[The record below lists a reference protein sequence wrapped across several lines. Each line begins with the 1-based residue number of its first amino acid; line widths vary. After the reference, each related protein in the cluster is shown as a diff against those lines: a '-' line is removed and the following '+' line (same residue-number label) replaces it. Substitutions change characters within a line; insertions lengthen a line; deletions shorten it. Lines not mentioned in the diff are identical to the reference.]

1 MMANYE
7 YIISSLPAISREW
20 KIGEGRTLDGYIEW
34 IKSQLSDSDDK
45 CVDRLL
51 DGFKD
56 ECLDKGFYEAALK
69 DSNRFIREYF
79 TFDLGFRNIK
89 ARFLN
94 KVFGRPVA
102 QDTINIEIGEFEEA
116 AKIEEI
122 LSGKD
127 ILARERGLDSIKW
140 DRINK
145 ITTFSYFDLDAVLGI
160 IAKMRLIERW
170 EALDEESGREMFQNL
185 IDETRGTFGGVNYI
199 APTNE

>member
-1 MMANYE
+1 MANYE

-20 KIGEGRTLDGYIEW
+20 KFGEGRTLDGYIEW

-94 KVFGRPVA
+94 KVFGRPVS
-102 QDTINIEIGEFEEA
+102 QDTINIEIGEFDEA

-140 DRINK
+140 DKINK

>member
-20 KIGEGRTLDGYIEW
+20 KFGEGRTLDGYIEW

-94 KVFGRPVA
+94 KVFGRPVS
-102 QDTINIEIGEFEEA
+102 QDTINIEIGEFEEE

-127 ILARERGLDSIKW
+127 ILARERCLDSIKW
-140 DRINK
+140 DKINK

-185 IDETRGTFGGVNYI
+185 INETRGTFGGVNYI

>member
-1 MMANYE
+1 MANYE

-20 KIGEGRTLDGYIEW
+20 KFGEGRTLDGYIEW

-140 DRINK
+140 DKINK

>member
-1 MMANYE
+1 MANYE

-20 KIGEGRTLDGYIEW
+20 KFGEGRTLDGYIEW

-140 DRINK
+140 DKINK

-185 IDETRGTFGGVNYI
+185 IDETRGSFGGVNYI

>member
-1 MMANYE
+1 MANYE

-20 KIGEGRTLDGYIEW
+20 KFGEGRTLDGYIEW

-45 CVDRLL
+45 SVDRLL

-94 KVFGRPVA
+94 KVFGRPVS

-140 DRINK
+140 DKINK

>member
-7 YIISSLPAISREW
+7 YIISSLPAISHEW
-20 KIGEGRTLDGYIEW
+20 KFGEGRTLDGYIEW

-94 KVFGRPVA
+94 KVFGRPVS

-140 DRINK
+140 DKINK

>member
-1 MMANYE
+1 MANYE

-20 KIGEGRTLDGYIEW
+20 KFGEGRTLDGYIEW

-45 CVDRLL
+45 SVDRLL

-56 ECLDKGFYEAALK
+56 ECLDIGFYEAALK

-140 DRINK
+140 DKINK

>member
-1 MMANYE
+1 MANYE

-20 KIGEGRTLDGYIEW
+20 KFGEGRTLDGYIEW

-45 CVDRLL
+45 SVDRLL

-140 DRINK
+140 DKINK

-185 IDETRGTFGGVNYI
+185 IDETRGSFGGVNYI

>member
-1 MMANYE
+1 MANYE
-7 YIISSLPAISREW
+7 YIISSLPAVSREW
-20 KIGEGRTLDGYIEW
+20 KFGEGKTMEGYIGW
-34 IKSQLSDSDDK
+34 IKSQLSAGDNKS
-45 CVDRLL
+45 VDRLL
-51 DGFKD
+51 DGFKE

-94 KVFGRPVA
+94 KVFGRPAA
-102 QDTINIEIGEFEEA
+102 QDTIDIETGEFEDA
-116 AKIEEI
+116 AIIEET
-122 LSGKD
+122 LAGKD

-140 DRINK
+140 DRISK

-160 IAKMRLIERW
+160 IAKMRMIERW

>member
-1 MMANYE
+1 MANYE

-20 KIGEGRTLDGYIEW
+20 KFGEGRTLDGYIEW

-94 KVFGRPVA
+94 KVFGRPVS

-140 DRINK
+140 DKINK

>member
-1 MMANYE
+1 MANYE

-20 KIGEGRTLDGYIEW
+20 KFGEGRTLDGYIEW

-45 CVDRLL
+45 SVDRLL

-140 DRINK
+140 DKINK

>member
-1 MMANYE
+1 MANYE

-20 KIGEGRTLDGYIEW
+20 KFGEGRTLDGYIEW

-45 CVDRLL
+45 SVDRLL

-127 ILARERGLDSIKW
+127 ILARERSLDSIKW
-140 DRINK
+140 DKINK

-185 IDETRGTFGGVNYI
+185 INETRGTFGGVNYI

>member
-20 KIGEGRTLDGYIEW
+20 KFGEGRTLDGYIEW

-140 DRINK
+140 DKINK

>member
-20 KIGEGRTLDGYIEW
+20 KFGEGRTLDGYIEW

-94 KVFGRPVA
+94 KVFGRPVS

-140 DRINK
+140 DKINK

-185 IDETRGTFGGVNYI
+185 INETRGTFGGVNYI